1 MRMTPDERINESSHN
16 YKILGRLRD
25 GVTLEQASAELET
38 FAARMA
44 SERRSHGTMGAR
56 LVVVGEQT
64 VHLIRP
70 TLLLIAGSVGL
81 LLLVASAN
89 ASTLLLARASNR
101 RHELAVRTALGA
113 TRGRLLSLCRRRVAA
128 STQASEASRDSFSV
142 AGRCA

>member
-1 MRMTPDERINESSHN
+1 M
-16 YKILGRLRD
+16 
-25 GVTLEQASAELET
+25 
-38 FAARMA
+38 
-44 SERRSHGTMGAR
+44 
-56 LVVVGEQT
+56 VGEQT

-113 TRGRLLSLCRRRVAA
+113 TRGRLLSLAVAESLVYASLGGIAGLVLGGWALRVALPLFAGSLPPAIPIDIDARVAVFTA
-128 STQASEASRDSFSV
+128 SISASSDYCSASSSRCTGLT
-142 AGRCA
+142 AGSSTC